1 MTYQEML
8 DYFTHVDMLGSHL
21 GLTRME
27 ELLALLD
34 SPQKRLKFIH
44 VAGTNGKGS
53 TSDYFTHV
61 DMLGSHLGLTRME
74 ELLALLDS
82 PQKRLK
88 FIHVA
93 GTNGKGST
101 SALLDACLRQA
112 GLRVGLYTS
121 PHLVRYNERFRING
135 EEVSDEA
142 LCAAAA
148 RVKAAADTMEDAPTQ
163 FELLTCVGFCCFE
176 AAGCD
181 IVVLEVGLGGRLDAT
196 NVIPAPEAAVI
207 TRIGLE
213 HTELLGDTLE
223 KIAAEKAGIVKA
235 GGTVVLGD
243 HAEPV
248 RRTVE
253 EICRQRGARLIQA
266 EEPAPLARSLEGQRF
281 SWGPYPEVCLSLLGE
296 HQLQNAATALAVLE
310 VLRERGWPIS
320 DQAVLEGMAHAV
332 WPGRF
337 ECAGTHPAIIVD
349 GGHNPQCAQAVAAS
363 LAAYFPGNWRCW
375 RSCGS
380 GGGPSRTRRFWRA
393 WPMPCGRG
401 GSSAPGPIPPS
412 SWTAATIP
420 SAPRRWPHLSR
431 PISRERRSLS

>member
-1 MTYQEML
+1 M
-8 DYFTHVDMLGSHL
+8 
-21 GLTRME
+21 
-27 ELLALLD
+27 
-34 SPQKRLKFIH
+34 
-44 VAGTNGKGS
+44 
-53 TSDYFTHV
+53 
-61 DMLGSHLGLTRME
+61 
-74 ELLALLDS
+74 
-82 PQKRLK
+82 
-88 FIHVA
+88 
-93 GTNGKGST
+93 
-101 SALLDACLRQA
+101 
-112 GLRVGLYTS
+112 GLYTS

-176 AAGCD
+176 AAACD

-223 KIAAEKAGIVKA
+223 KIATEKAGIVKA

-266 EEPAPLARSLEGQRF
+266 EEPAPLTRSLEGQRF
-281 SWGPYPEVCLSLLGE
+281 AWGRYPEVRLSLLGS
-296 HQLQNAATALAVLE
+296 TSSKTPP
-310 VLRERGWPIS
+310 RP
-320 DQAVLEGMAHAV
+320 
-332 WPGRF
+332 
-337 ECAGTHPAIIVD
+337 
-349 GGHNPQCAQAVAAS
+349 
-363 LAAYFPGNWRCW
+363 WRCW

-380 GGGPSRTRRFWRA
+380 GSGPSRTRQSWRA
-393 WPMPCGRG
+393 WPMPCGRD
-401 GSSAPGPIPPS
+401 GSSVPGPIPPS
-412 SWTAATIP
+412 SWTAATTP
-420 SAPRRWPHLSR
+420 SAPRRWPRLSR

>member
-21 GLTRME
+21 GLARME
-27 ELLALLD
+27 ELLALLG
-34 SPQKRLKFIH
+34 SPQ
-44 VAGTNGKGS
+44 
-53 TSDYFTHV
+53 
-61 DMLGSHLGLTRME
+61 E
-74 ELLALLDS
+74 
-82 PQKRLK
+82 RLK

-235 GGTVVLGD
+235 GGTVVLGGD
-243 HAEPV
+243 HTEPV

-310 VLRERGWPIS
+310 VLRERGWPIP

-363 LAAYFPGNWRCW
+363 LAAYFPGKKISFLMGVLADKDFRGIFDPIVPLAERIAAVTPDSPRALPAAELC
-375 RSCGS
+375 RKLAGEYGFTAAAAYPDAAAALAALRESVGPEDVICVCGS
-380 GGGPSRTRRFWRA
+380 LYMIGEVRTLLGLA
-393 WPMPCGRG
+393 
-401 GSSAPGPIPPS
+401 
-412 SWTAATIP
+412 
-420 SAPRRWPHLSR
+420 
-431 PISRERRSLS
+431 